1 MSGTSLKN
9 EKIIYGPDCA
19 PSKAD
24 AISLQGVRP
33 LAGYTM
39 YSQGYVKKTHTF
51 VNLRRAK
58 DLQKYVKSW
67 NRLEYKL
74 TIARKPGNVKMF
86 YEKGHVK

>member
-1 MSGTSLKN
+1 
-9 EKIIYGPDCA
+9 
-19 PSKAD
+19 
-24 AISLQGVRP
+24 
-33 LAGYTM
+33 M

-74 TIARKPGNVKMF
+74 TIARNPGNVKMF